1 MIATPT
7 LRTTPQTSLAD
18 RFISTQVER
27 FTLVFPA
34 VWVAEILRLD
44 RTQILDLPFY
54 DSPLIGIINHKA
66 QCTPLIAMARLLDTQ
81 MSEML
86 TERVM
91 VVKLNDAAGVLAN
104 VGIVVDRAIGS
115 STHQELPAEIFD
127 TPTTTATTMLMR
139 PELIPTTIWQP
150 QRWG

>member
-7 LRTTPQTSLAD
+7 LQTTPQTSLAD
-18 RFISTQVER
+18 RFITTQVER

-34 VWVAEILRLD
+34 VWVAEILRID

-54 DSPLIGIINHKA
+54 GSPLLGIINHKA
-66 QCTPLIAMARLLDTQ
+66 QSTPLIAIAKLLDPQ
-81 MSEML
+81 AVEKSS
-86 TERVM
+86 ERVM
-91 VVKLNDAAGVLAN
+91 VVKLNAAAGVLAH

-115 STHQELPAEIFD
+115 NTSQELPTAIFES
-127 TPTTTATTMLMR
+127 PTTTATTLLMR
-139 PELIPTTIWQP
+139 PELIPATIWQP